1 MEFHPKK
8 CKLLTITN
16 KKKPV
21 PTTYTI
27 HDEKLQKVDNA
38 KYLGMTLNQNLKW
51 KTHITLT
58 IKKANQQLMLLR
70 RNLRKCPRKLKA
82 NSYQV
87 YVKPILSYASSV
99 WNPIGTAGQG
109 LRTQLEMVQRKAAR
123 FFNSDWS
130 WESSPRQMMSD
141 LNWRSLELVR
151 KINNIVLL
159 YRMVHGMIGNPPT
172 FLPKRRNKVSTC
184 LWSGK
189 YIQGLF
195 CPIHCAPVE

>member
-1 MEFHPKK
+1 
-8 CKLLTITN
+8 
-16 KKKPV
+16 
-21 PTTYTI
+21 
-27 HDEKLQKVDNA
+27 
-38 KYLGMTLNQNLKW
+38 MTV
-51 KTHITLT
+51 
-58 IKKANQQLMLLR
+58 KKANQQLMFLR
-70 RNLRKCPRKLKA
+70 CNLRKCPSKLKA

-172 FLPKRRNKVSTC
+172 FLPKRSRDGTKFQPVYGRVNTYRGSFVPSTV
-184 LWSGK
+184 LRWNETPKELLKSGNINVFRK
-189 YIQGLF
+189 KILKF
-195 CPIHCAPVE
+195 LSS